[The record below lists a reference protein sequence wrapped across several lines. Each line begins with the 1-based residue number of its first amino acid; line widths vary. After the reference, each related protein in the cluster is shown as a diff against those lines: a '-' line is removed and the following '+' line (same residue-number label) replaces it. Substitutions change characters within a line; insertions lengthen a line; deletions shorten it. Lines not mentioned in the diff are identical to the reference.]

1 MRRSMRTR
9 STPTRRAPLLLPL
22 VFPLAPAQDCESAR
36 APLRCADAPLIKS
49 LELDQTFNLIAVD
62 LIAV

>member
-49 LELDQTFNLIAVD
+49 LDQTFNLIAVD